1 MATVLGV
8 AGCYPAGCLRA
19 YDADMADEQAP
30 AAPAAADEQQP
41 AGGGRAGILLDVA
54 GVVAGV
60 VLLGILI
67 DVWSGGKLS
76 GRLQRGRPQAAP
88 RPGRPDAGPDGE
100 RWGD

>member
-54 GVVAGV
+54 GVVGVWMTLWTIGCGLVGAGV
-60 VLLGILI
+60 VIT
-67 DVWSGGKLS
+67 WWWW
-76 GRLQRGRPQAAP
+76 R
-88 RPGRPDAGPDGE
+88 
-100 RWGD
+100 